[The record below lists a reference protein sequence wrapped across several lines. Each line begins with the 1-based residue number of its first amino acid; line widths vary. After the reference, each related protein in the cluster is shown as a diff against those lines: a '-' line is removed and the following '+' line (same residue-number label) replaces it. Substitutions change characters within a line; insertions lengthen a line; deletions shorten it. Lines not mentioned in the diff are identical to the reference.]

1 MTTIFN
7 IDNHLNDFTENL
19 NIDELYDRKKNADIQ
34 KLEVFNKILNR
45 VHVRIKLTSRRSD
58 EKNCWFV
65 VPEIILGVTH
75 FDHATCI
82 SYVID
87 KLKMNGFNV
96 FYYHPNTLHISWDHW
111 VPKYVRDELKKK
123 TGIVVD
129 EFGQRVEES
138 IALENVK
145 REFPKIP
152 EQKEKFTPID
162 SYKPKGIF

>member
-7 IDNHLNDFTENL
+7 IDNHINDFTENL

-45 VHVRIKLTSRRSD
+45 IHVRIKLTSRRSD

-129 EFGQRVEES
+129 EFGQRVEDS
-138 IALENVK
+138 VAIENVK

-152 EQKEKFTPID
+152 EKEKFTPID